1 MTQSPQ
7 SSETGPLFSKLEN
20 KRTNLTI
27 RGSRTKITT
36 KLNCPPDYF
45 FLSKSNRNETN
56 PQSYK
61 TGLLFSKLESK
72 RTNLTIRGSQTKITT
87 KLCVLLILVISFFF
101 SAKGIELVN
110 LWQLLTTFGNY
121 WQLVAICCN
130 FWHLLATLAI
140 LATFYTLLQVLLDL
154 WQLFA
159 ICGNFGQQF

>member
-1 MTQSPQ
+1 MFLLECSSMILELQNMLWNWKSSGFFFGFCLKGLNFYGLELKKVVKMTQSPQ

-27 RGSRTKITT
+27 RESRTKITT

-87 KLCVLLILVISFFF
+87 KLCVLLILVISFF
-101 SAKGIELVN
+101 S
-110 LWQLLTTFGNY
+110 
-121 WQLVAICCN
+121 
-130 FWHLLATLAI
+130 
-140 LATFYTLLQVLLDL
+140 LQKE
-154 WQLFA
+154 
-159 ICGNFGQQF
+159 